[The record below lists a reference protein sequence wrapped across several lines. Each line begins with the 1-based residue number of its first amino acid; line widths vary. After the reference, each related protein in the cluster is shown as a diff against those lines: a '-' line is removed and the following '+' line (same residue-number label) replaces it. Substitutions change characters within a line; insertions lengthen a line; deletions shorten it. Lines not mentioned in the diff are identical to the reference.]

1 MLWFGLARRDA
12 RSNVPPPSVFTNG
25 FSMQLSVRDVVNL
38 FKVPEKTVYHWIK
51 ENGMPAVKVG
61 EQYRFGRTELLE
73 WAMARQIRIPRDIFD
88 EQEIGA
94 PSMPGFAEAL
104 ETGGIFCGVEATDR
118 ESALRAVVQ
127 NMTLPEDVDR
137 DFLYDVLLAREA
149 LGSTGMGDGIA
160 IPHVRNPMVLQVPKA
175 VISLTLLAQPIEFG
189 AVDGKPVYA
198 LFSLISPTV
207 RAHLH
212 LLSRLAFT
220 LRDEGFKGA
229 ILRSAPAAEILE
241 AARRVEKSLAQ
252 PTDAAGQVG

>member
-1 MLWFGLARRDA
+1 
-12 RSNVPPPSVFTNG
+12 
-25 FSMQLSVRDVVNL
+25 MQLSVRDVIRL

-73 WAMARQIRIPRDIFD
+73 WAMARQIQVPRDIFN
-88 EQEIGA
+88 EPEGGA
-94 PSMPGFAEAL
+94 AAMPGFADAL
-104 ETGGIFCGVEATDR
+104 EAGGIFSGVVATDR

-137 DFLYDVLLAREA
+137 EFLYDVLLAREA

-175 VISLTLLAQPIEFG
+175 VISLTLLAQPIDFD

-229 ILRSAPAAEILE
+229 IQRRASALEILD
-241 AARRVEKSLAQ
+241 AARRVEKSLVQ
-252 PTDAAGQVG
+252 PADLAGQAG